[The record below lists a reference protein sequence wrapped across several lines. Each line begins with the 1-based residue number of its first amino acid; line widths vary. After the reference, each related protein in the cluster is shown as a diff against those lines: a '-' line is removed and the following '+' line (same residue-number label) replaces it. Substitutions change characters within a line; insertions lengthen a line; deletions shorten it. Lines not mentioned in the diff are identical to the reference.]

1 MGPKKQKEQDCAEV
15 FVLAKNKQS
24 IDFGQNKGAE
34 KLFQTVQMV
43 PLTDFVNET
52 DLDLRKV
59 HIILEILV
67 SKNSKKLNIFF

>member
-43 PLTDFVNET
+43 PL
-52 DLDLRKV
+52 
-59 HIILEILV
+59 I
-67 SKNSKKLNIFF
+67 